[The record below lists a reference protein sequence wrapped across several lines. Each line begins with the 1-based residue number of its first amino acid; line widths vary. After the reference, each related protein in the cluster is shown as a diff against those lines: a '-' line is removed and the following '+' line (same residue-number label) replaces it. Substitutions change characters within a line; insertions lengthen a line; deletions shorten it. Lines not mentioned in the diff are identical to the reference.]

1 MRGLGLLYAFLG
13 GALVGA
19 SAAILFAPEKGSDLR
34 SRIKEMLKKNG
45 IDFSDDEVEQLV
57 KQISAQILPSGGVMR
72 DTACGKVSNSQFS
85 NHYTP
90 NHQSS
95 GPQHRP

>member
-13 GALVGA
+13 AALVGA

-34 SRIKEMLKKNG
+34 SRIKEMLKKHG

-57 KQISAQILPSGGVMR
+57 KQISAQIE
-72 DTACGKVSNSQFS
+72 D
-85 NHYTP
+85 
-90 NHQSS
+90 
-95 GPQHRP
+95 

>member
-1 MRGLGLLYAFLG
+1 MRGLSLLYAFLG

-57 KQISAQILPSGGVMR
+57 KQISAQIEDCQNFTHTDRRLCHYYDS
-72 DTACGKVSNSQFS
+72 VS
-85 NHYTP
+85 
-90 NHQSS
+90 
-95 GPQHRP
+95 